1 MSKLLEE
8 YESQVKALTLIP
20 SDGGK
25 FEVVVNGELLFSKLS
40 SNRHT
45 DPEEILGLFQN
56 LT

>member
-25 FEVVVNGELLFSKLS
+25 FEVIVNGELIYSKLS

-45 DPEEILGLFQN
+45 DPEEILGLFRN